1 MHDATPFLTRNDST
15 MSQDSAGSTP
25 AKSFAESN
33 SRNKESL
40 KSTILTDRSFW
51 GLAVTQFLGAF
62 NDNLYKQL
70 MLLMAIPAIG
80 ADISEDTQGWATTL
94 FSLPFVLFSSFAG
107 YLSDKYSKSVIIVLC
122 KFAEIVITLLAVT
135 AFLSYA
141 SLEDWGTWTVLFM
154 MGLHSTMFGPAKYG
168 ILPELFRKDEL
179 PRANGLILMSTFL
192 AIILGVVT
200 AGILKDLLVVKD
212 EAGNPD
218 FGRLWIGSIVCTV
231 IAIVGTCTS
240 FLIRKTSA
248 AQPTAV
254 MSLGD
259 FGVSK
264 SIRSL
269 LWNDRPLLASII
281 VSSMFYV
288 IAGVVMPTVN
298 VLGKNQLKIE
308 LDTHTSLLTGGLAIG
323 IIIGSVLA
331 NVDLKDLKRLR
342 SGTQVLLGT
351 IGLLLTLV
359 LYYYTNLQ
367 TVGLAIGLIIGAV
380 FVNIILRKLR
390 TGSHVLLGTIGMFL
404 TLVLLGFWK
413 PGGAHLLGYWG
424 ALIGLITT
432 GMFAAVFIVPIQVFM
447 QSRPPAE
454 TKGRMI
460 GTMNFAN
467 FVGILIAGPLYQ
479 LFLVIATSIGWPV
492 SSIFWMLAVLLIPIA
507 IRFRLPTVA

>member
-1 MHDATPFLTRNDST
+1 MHDATLFLTRNDST

-269 LWNDRPLLASII
+269 LWNDKPLLASII

-323 IIIGSVLA
+323 IIIGAVLA
-331 NVDLKDLKRLR
+331 NVVLK
-342 SGTQVLLGT
+342 
-351 IGLLLTLV
+351 
-359 LYYYTNLQ
+359 
-367 TVGLAIGLIIGAV
+367 
-380 FVNIILRKLR
+380 KLR
-390 TGSHVLLGTIGMFL
+390 PGSQVLLGTIGMFI

-432 GMFAAVFIVPIQVFM
+432 GLFAAVFIVPIQVFM

-454 TKGRMI
+454 IKGRMI

>member
-1 MHDATPFLTRNDST
+1 MHEVAFLPSRNDSK
-15 MSQDSAGSTP
+15 MSQDSVGSTS
-25 AKSFAESN
+25 ATSQAESN
-33 SRNKESL
+33 SRKNNTSN
-40 KSTILTDRSFW
+40 SNILTDRSFW

-80 ADISEDTQGWATTL
+80 ADISEDSQGWATAL
-94 FSLPFVLFSSFAG
+94 FSLPFVVFSSFAG

-122 KFAEIVITLLAVT
+122 KFAEVVIMLLAVT

-141 SLEDWGTWTVLFM
+141 SLEDWGTWTVLFL

-168 ILPELFRKDEL
+168 ILPELFRKEEL

-200 AGILKDLLVVKD
+200 AGVLKDLLVVAD

-218 FGRLWIGSIVCTV
+218 CGRLWIGSVVCAV
-231 IAIVGTCTS
+231 IAVIGTCTS
-240 FLIRKTSA
+240 FLIRKTQA

-264 SIRSL
+264 SIRTL
-269 LWNDRPLLASII
+269 LWNDKPLLASII

-298 VLGKNQLKIE
+298 VLGKNQLQIQ
-308 LDTHTSLLTGGLAIG
+308 LDSYTSLLTGGLAIG
-323 IIIGSVLA
+323 IIIGAVLA
-331 NVDLKDLKRLR
+331 NVVLKKMHP
-342 SGTQVLLGT
+342 
-351 IGLLLTLV
+351 
-359 LYYYTNLQ
+359 
-367 TVGLAIGLIIGAV
+367 
-380 FVNIILRKLR
+380 
-390 TGSHVLLGTIGMFL
+390 GSQVLLGTIGMFI

-432 GMFAAVFIVPIQVFM
+432 GLFAAVFIVPIQVFM

-479 LFLVIATSIGWPV
+479 LFLIIATSIGWPV

-507 IRFRLPTVA
+507 IRFRLPTTA

>member
-1 MHDATPFLTRNDST
+1 

-25 AKSFAESN
+25 AKIPDASSPVT
-33 SRNKESL
+33 STPRNNASS

-80 ADISEDTQGWATTL
+80 ADIGDDTQGWATAL

-122 KFAEIVITLLAVT
+122 KFAEVVITLLAVT

-200 AGILKDLLVVKD
+200 AGVLKDLLVVED

-218 FGRLWIGSIVCTV
+218 CSRLWIGSLVCTV
-231 IAIVGTCTS
+231 IAVVGTCTS

-269 LWNDRPLLASII
+269 LWNDKPLLASII

-323 IIIGSVLA
+323 IIIGAVLA
-331 NVDLKDLKRLR
+331 NVVLKKLR
-342 SGTQVLLGT
+342 PGSQVLLGT
-351 IGLLLTLV
+351 V
-359 LYYYTNLQ
+359 
-367 TVGLAIGLIIGAV
+367 
-380 FVNIILRKLR
+380 
-390 TGSHVLLGTIGMFL
+390 GMFIA
-404 TLVLLGFWK
+404 LVLLGFWK

-467 FVGILIAGPLYQ
+467 FVGILTAGPLYQ
-479 LFLVIATSIGWPV
+479 LFLMIATSFGWPV

>member
-1 MHDATPFLTRNDST
+1 MLLPTRNDST
-15 MSQDSAGSTP
+15 MAQESTNESSVPTPEVSSPKSNQPASSSALS
-25 AKSFAESN
+25 
-33 SRNKESL
+33 
-40 KSTILTDRSFW
+40 DRSFW
-51 GLAVTQFLGAF
+51 GLAITQFLGAF

-70 MLLMAIPAIG
+70 ILLMAIPAIG
-80 ADISEDTQGWATTL
+80 GDISEDSQGWATAV
-94 FSLPFVLFSSFAG
+94 FSLPFVVFSGFAG
-107 YLSDKYSKSVIIVLC
+107 YLSDKFSKSIIIVLS
-122 KFAEIVITLLAVT
+122 KIAEIVIMLMAVV

-141 SLEDWGTWTVLFM
+141 TMEDWGTWSVLFL
-154 MGLHSTMFGPAKYG
+154 MGLQSTFFGPAKYG
-168 ILPELFRKDEL
+168 ILPELFQKEEL
-179 PRANGLILMSTFL
+179 PRVNGLILMSTFL

-200 AGILKDLLVVKD
+200 AGVLKDVLVVAD
-212 EAGNPD
+212 EAGNPN
-218 FGRLWIGSIVCTV
+218 FGRLWIGSVVCAV

-240 FLIRKTSA
+240 FLIRKTPA

-259 FGVSK
+259 FGVSQ
-264 SIRSL
+264 SIRTL
-269 LWNDRPLLASII
+269 LWNDKPLLASVL

-288 IAGVVMPTVN
+288 IAGAVMPTVN
-298 VLGKNQLKIE
+298 MLGKIQLQVK
-308 LDTHTSLLTGGLAIG
+308 LDSYTSLLTGGLAIG
-323 IIIGSVLA
+323 IIIGSVF
-331 NVDLKDLKRLR
+331 
-342 SGTQVLLGT
+342 
-351 IGLLLTLV
+351 
-359 LYYYTNLQ
+359 
-367 TVGLAIGLIIGAV
+367 AIVV
-380 FVNIILRKLR
+380 FKQIRP
-390 TGSHVLLGTIGMFL
+390 GSQVLLGTIGMFI

-432 GMFAAVFIVPIQVFM
+432 GLFAAVFIVPIQVFM

>member
-1 MHDATPFLTRNDST
+1 
-15 MSQDSAGSTP
+15 MSQDSSGSAP
-25 AKSFAESN
+25 AQSVADSN
-33 SRNKESL
+33 SRNNESL
-40 KSTILTDRSFW
+40 KSTILTNRSFW

-80 ADISEDTQGWATTL
+80 ADISEDTQGWATAL

-122 KFAEIVITLLAVT
+122 KFAEVIITLLAVT

-200 AGILKDLLVVKD
+200 AGVLKDLLVVAD
-212 EAGNPD
+212 DAGNPD
-218 FGRLWIGSIVCTV
+218 CSRLWIGSLVCTV
-231 IAIVGTCTS
+231 MAVIGTCTS

-269 LWNDRPLLASII
+269 LWNDKPLLASII

-323 IIIGSVLA
+323 IIVGAVLA
-331 NVDLKDLKRLR
+331 NVVLK
-342 SGTQVLLGT
+342 
-351 IGLLLTLV
+351 
-359 LYYYTNLQ
+359 
-367 TVGLAIGLIIGAV
+367 
-380 FVNIILRKLR
+380 KLR
-390 TGSHVLLGTIGMFL
+390 PGNQVLLGTIGMFV

-454 TKGRMI
+454 IKGRMI

-479 LFLVIATSIGWPV
+479 LFLIIATSIGWPV

-507 IRFRLPTVA
+507 IRFRLPTIA

>member
-1 MHDATPFLTRNDST
+1 
-15 MSQDSAGSTP
+15 
-25 AKSFAESN
+25 
-33 SRNKESL
+33 
-40 KSTILTDRSFW
+40 
-51 GLAVTQFLGAF
+51 
-62 NDNLYKQL
+62 
-70 MLLMAIPAIG
+70 
-80 ADISEDTQGWATTL
+80 
-94 FSLPFVLFSSFAG
+94 
-107 YLSDKYSKSVIIVLC
+107 
-122 KFAEIVITLLAVT
+122 
-135 AFLSYA
+135 
-141 SLEDWGTWTVLFM
+141 
-154 MGLHSTMFGPAKYG
+154 
-168 ILPELFRKDEL
+168 
-179 PRANGLILMSTFL
+179 
-192 AIILGVVT
+192 VVP

-269 LWNDRPLLASII
+269 LWNDKPLLASII

-323 IIIGSVLA
+323 IIIGAVLA
-331 NVDLKDLKRLR
+331 NVVLK
-342 SGTQVLLGT
+342 
-351 IGLLLTLV
+351 
-359 LYYYTNLQ
+359 
-367 TVGLAIGLIIGAV
+367 
-380 FVNIILRKLR
+380 KLR
-390 TGSHVLLGTIGMFL
+390 PGSQVLLGTIGMFI

-454 TKGRMI
+454 IKGRMI